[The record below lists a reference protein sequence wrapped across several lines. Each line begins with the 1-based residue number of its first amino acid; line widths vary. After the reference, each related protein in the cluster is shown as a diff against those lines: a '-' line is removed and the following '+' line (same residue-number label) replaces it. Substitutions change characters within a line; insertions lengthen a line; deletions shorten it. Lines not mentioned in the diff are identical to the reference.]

1 LVSQKRTETKP
12 PQLKQIHPLKKLV
25 MKELTMLLMPMVM
38 IQKQQMTKNPLQMLM
53 MLQMLQV
60 RN

>member
-1 LVSQKRTETKP
+1 M
-12 PQLKQIHPLKKLV
+12 HPLKKLV